1 MRSAQQGFTY
11 VALLISVA
19 VIGVGL
25 AAKGVE
31 WDRSAQ
37 RAREA
42 ELLFVG
48 NEFRRAIAF
57 YYYRSPGPAPEY
69 PRALEDLLDD
79 PRYPGTQ
86 RYLRRIYR
94 DPMTGKPEWGLVT
107 AGGQIIGVHSLSTGR
122 PIKSGNFSALNPD
135 FALTI
140 SYSEWRFTFSPALSS
155 PPHSPNAPG
164 NHSTR

>member
-11 VALLISVA
+11 VVLIIAVA
-19 VIGVGL
+19 IIGVGL

-48 NEFRRAIAF
+48 NEFRRAIAL
-57 YYYRSPGPAPEY
+57 YYYRSPGPVQEY
-69 PRALEDLLDD
+69 PQSLEDLLEDR
-79 PRYPGTQ
+79 RYPGTQ

-94 DPMTGKPEWGLVT
+94 DPVTGKPEWGLVT
-107 AGGQIIGVHSLSTGR
+107 IGGRIIGVHSLSTGQ
-122 PIKSGNFSALNPD
+122 PIKSGNFSEANRE
-135 FALTI
+135 FAERN
-140 SYSEWRFTFSPALSS
+140 SYSEWQFIF
-155 PPHSPNAPG
+155 APVVAAG
-164 NHSTR
+164 TTQKGPR